1 TDDPVWPRRGQQRL
15 ELGPRAR
22 RVKMPPRDRR
32 ETRVPIPLPAIAAR
46 ARTRVRERHTITL
59 TDDPVPVERLAASR
73 FERRHAPHLCN
84 RAARCLD
91 ECADAR
97 DVTADD

>member
-32 ETRVPIPLPAIAAR
+32 ETRVPIPLPAVAPR
-46 ARTRVRERHTITL
+46 AWTRVRERHVITL
-59 TDDPVPVERLAASR
+59 TNDPASFERLAA
-73 FERRHAPHLCN
+73 ELLELRHAAQLRKPTS
-84 RAARCLD
+84 AMSRCRPS
-91 ECADAR
+91 EQVR
-97 DVTADD
+97 